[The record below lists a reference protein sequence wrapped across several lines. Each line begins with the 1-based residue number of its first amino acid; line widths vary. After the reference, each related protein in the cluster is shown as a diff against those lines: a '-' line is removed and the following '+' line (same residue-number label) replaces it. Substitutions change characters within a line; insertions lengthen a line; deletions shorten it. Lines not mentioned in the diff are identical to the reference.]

1 MANAYIDKIAIA
13 ENTYDIQDSTARA
26 IVEGAQASNTVFAG
40 PSSGASASPSF
51 RKIVAADLPIATT
64 SSLGIVRPDGVTV
77 VINEGIISAISSSSS
92 EEINYTAQSITINT
106 NSWSNNTATA
116 SVSNMT
122 PVKEVIVSPDSNS
135 LAEWDKSRVYCSSQ
149 SANSLIFSC
158 TTTPTAT
165 ITANIL
171 VLEGSTLNAN
181 GVSF

>member
-40 PSSGASASPSF
+40 PSSGTNASPSF

-92 EEINYTAQSITINT
+92 EEVNYTTQSITINT
-106 NSWSNNTATA
+106 
-116 SVSNMT
+116 
-122 PVKEVIVSPDSNS
+122 
-135 LAEWDKSRVYCSSQ
+135 SS
-149 SANSLIFSC
+149 
-158 TTTPTAT
+158 
-165 ITANIL
+165 
-171 VLEGSTLNAN
+171 
-181 GVSF
+181 